1 MVGQTQECERAWV
14 GDFDYPTGHSILRHF
29 PAKISNSILMI
40 FLSSVVARWGPK
52 SAQIEKC
59 EVETLL
65 VGPFHIGFKGKK
77 WVLGVFSMSH
87 PNRSVMTWEKK
98 LFGTCGFAGP
108 DRNRCLRARMCG
120 CRQVALS
127 SPVPSGRSTHTCWA
141 SAAQGTQSAMLA
153 HFFL

>member
-14 GDFDYPTGHSILRHF
+14 GDFDCPTGCLILRHF

-59 EVETLL
+59 KVETLL

-87 PNRSVMTWEKK
+87 PNRSGLSLCMCMFRSKSQFVSLKSRSKTACQSDVSHCQARCFPP
-98 LFGTCGFAGP
+98 LFE
-108 DRNRCLRARMCG
+108 
-120 CRQVALS
+120 
-127 SPVPSGRSTHTCWA
+127 
-141 SAAQGTQSAMLA
+141 
-153 HFFL
+153 

>member
-1 MVGQTQECERAWV
+1 VVGQTQECERAWV
-14 GDFDYPTGHSILRHF
+14 GDFNYPTGYLILRHF

-59 EVETLL
+59 EVETLS

-87 PNRSVMTWEKK
+87 PNRSESSSKSFPNLK
-98 LFGTCGFAGP
+98 NGT
-108 DRNRCLRARMCG
+108 
-120 CRQVALS
+120 VELS
-127 SPVPSGRSTHTCWA
+127 
-141 SAAQGTQSAMLA
+141 
-153 HFFL
+153 